1 MRKGKAP
8 TRKQKLLLDYYGL
21 NPADWLVAK
30 NTSKE
35 MTVVHRHTDTART
48 LPKEDIK

>member
-8 TRKQKLLLDYYGL
+8 TRKQKILLEYYGL

-30 NTSKE
+30 NTSNE
-35 MTVVHRHTDTART
+35 MTVVHRYTNTTRM
-48 LPKEDIK
+48 LPKEVAR

>member
-8 TRKQKLLLDYYGL
+8 TRKQKILLDYYGL

-30 NTSKE
+30 DTNTE
-35 MTVVHRHTDTART
+35 MTIAHRHTETIRKI
-48 LPKEDIK
+48 PKEKTK

>member
-8 TRKQKLLLDYYGL
+8 TRKQKILLEYYGL

-30 NTSKE
+30 HTSTE

>member
-8 TRKQKLLLDYYGL
+8 TRKQKILLDYYGL

-30 NTSKE
+30 NTSTE
-35 MTVVHRHTDTART
+35 MTVVHRRTDTART
-48 LPKEDIK
+48 LPKEIAK

>member
-8 TRKQKLLLDYYGL
+8 TRAQEILLSYYGL

-30 NTSKE
+30 DTSTE
-35 MTVVHRHTDTART
+35 MTVVHRHMNATRT
-48 LPKEDIK
+48 LPKGAVK